1 MSYRLV
7 SEARENGIRW
17 YRIYRQHNSSLDRE
31 TLDYAESS
39 KPDFKERI
47 LHMTE
52 QLERFIE
59 MDIFLMRSITF
70 YHISSLRKLEE
81 YEQYFLDT
89 VSRLCDTPTSLQ
101 TMLTTYLADLPCYG
115 SAFCDILCG
124 IKRTICRHAL
134 CSRLPTSLKAAVENH
149 RLRRSGHKRFTDMC
163 EFHTPCYWKCHWK
176 SFEEKE
182 DPPPMYLSQRICDC
196 TDTNNTSL

>member
-1 MSYRLV
+1 
-7 SEARENGIRW
+7 
-17 YRIYRQHNSSLDRE
+17 
-31 TLDYAESS
+31 
-39 KPDFKERI
+39 
-47 LHMTE
+47 
-52 QLERFIE
+52 
-59 MDIFLMRSITF
+59 
-70 YHISSLRKLEE
+70 
-81 YEQYFLDT
+81 
-89 VSRLCDTPTSLQ
+89 
-101 TMLTTYLADLPCYG
+101 MLTTYLADLPCYG

-149 RLRRSGHKRFTDMC
+149 HLRRSGHKRFTDMC

-196 TDTNNTSL
+196 TDTYSKMMRGISVLCFRSNCKADSESESASVPHFHHGTAALCYDSESESEM